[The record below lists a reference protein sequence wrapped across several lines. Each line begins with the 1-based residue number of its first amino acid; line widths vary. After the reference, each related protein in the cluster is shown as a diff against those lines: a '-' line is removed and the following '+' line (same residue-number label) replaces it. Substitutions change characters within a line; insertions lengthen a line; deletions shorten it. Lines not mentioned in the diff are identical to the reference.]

1 MILPILTDENPELRK
16 VSEPVKVIDAKIH
29 TLIKDLEST
38 LEYKHGVGIA
48 APQAGIKLR
57 VIICKLRNSAGKSE
71 NVPMINPQILTK
83 SKNCDLGEE
92 GCFSIPNIF
101 GPVKRPHEIT
111 LQYMTP
117 DKKTVLRRFAGYN
130 ARVIQHEVDH
140 LDGILFTDLVS
151 DKSTLYEEIS
161 Y

>member
-16 VSEPVKVIDAKIH
+16 VSEPVKTIDQKIVK
-29 TLIKDLEST
+29 LVKDLEQT

-57 VIICKLRNSAGKSE
+57 VIICKLRNAHDKNE
-71 NVPMINPQILTK
+71 NVAMINPQILTK

-101 GPVKRPHEIT
+101 GPVMRPHEIT
-111 LQYMTP
+111 LQYTTV
-117 DKKTVLRRFAGYN
+117 DKKTVLRRFVGYN

-140 LDGILFTDLVS
+140 LNGILFTDLIK
-151 DKSTLYEEIS
+151 DKSKLYEEIS